1 MTNSTRLKQLQAS
14 AKHIGGRLEIE
25 KNHYHKAILRKNLY
39 YVQMEIDLMREAK

>member
-14 AKHIGGRLEIE
+14 AQHLRGRLEIE

-39 YVQMEIDLMREAK
+39 YVTRDLDLIKDKK